1 MATLVMA
8 STSSTT
14 SSVWARLG
22 GEVVEVVEEM
32 V

>member
-22 GEVVEVVEEM
+22 GEVEVVEEM